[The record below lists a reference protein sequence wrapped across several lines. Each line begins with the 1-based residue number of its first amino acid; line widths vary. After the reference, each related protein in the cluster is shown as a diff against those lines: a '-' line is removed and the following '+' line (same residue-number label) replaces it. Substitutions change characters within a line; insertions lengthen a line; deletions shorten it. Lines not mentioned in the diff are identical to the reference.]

1 MEDVFRTETLCFGT
15 IRACVSFR
23 ILAKLV
29 RFCYSTK
36 HFKEKKTTEN
46 RILWSLN
53 KKKTIRNLHL
63 GNGYY
68 GKN

>member
-23 ILAKLV
+23 NLAKLV

-36 HFKEKKTTEN
+36 YFKEKKTTEN
-46 RILWSLN
+46 KIL
-53 KKKTIRNLHL
+53 
-63 GNGYY
+63 
-68 GKN
+68 